1 LARSKTTLQ
10 TTPGRHLSE
19 NPWLLWLILLSNL
32 VLVGIL
38 VTRVLAHLTKQGE
51 EVKTLKTRCADLGAE
66 VEVLKALRDEDK
78 IQIERLQDFKNRIS
92 ERRD

>member
-1 LARSKTTLQ
+1 
-10 TTPGRHLSE
+10 
-19 NPWLLWLILLSNL
+19 

-38 VTRVLAHLTKQGE
+38 VTRVLTNLTKQAE
-51 EVKTLKTRCADLGAE
+51 EVKTLKTKCADLGTE
-66 VEVLKALRDEDK
+66 VDVLKALREEDK

>member
-1 LARSKTTLQ
+1 MT
-10 TTPGRHLSE
+10 E

-32 VLVGIL
+32 IPVLVGIL
-38 VTRVLAHLTKQGE
+38 VTRVLANLNKQAEKVKALETKC
-51 EVKTLKTRCADLGAE
+51 TDLDAE
-66 VEVLKALRDEDK
+66 VDVLQALRDEDK

>member
-1 LARSKTTLQ
+1 M
-10 TTPGRHLSE
+10 SE

-32 VLVGIL
+32 IPVLVGIL

-51 EVKTLKTRCADLGAE
+51 EVKTLRTRCTDLGAE
-66 VEVLKALRDEDK
+66 VDVLKALRDEDK